1 MHIVNRGI
9 SITPRTMCIVRKSI
23 QFSRR
28 EITGNPSPMR
38 MGLMGWQGIKRRRMD
53 KEKTEIWAVECEVSG
68 KWVELT
74 RKPTEEE
81 ANEVAGFMRLAR
93 VETRVK
99 SLNEKKPELS
109 KDPEVFQI

>member
-1 MHIVNRGI
+1 MHIVNGGI

-28 EITGNPSPMR
+28 EITGKNSNLMR

-53 KEKTEIWAVECEVSG
+53 KEEWVVECEVQG
-68 KWVELT
+68 QWVELT
-74 RKPTEEE
+74 RKPNEEE
-81 ANEVAGFMRLAR
+81 ANEVAGFIRLAR
-93 VETRVK
+93 CGDVRIK
-99 SLNEKKPELS
+99 SHNEKKPELS